1 MIHAVLLPVDLI
13 HVPVIDPRKIR
24 NSTDY
29 ARPAHF
35 LNFLSRPI
43 AAGWRPNVL
52 ILGNASA
59 GDAAMLDRTQESH
72 EALEI
77 AEHILERTIFGGVL
91 FALVVVVFG
100 MLKGLL
106 G

>member
-1 MIHAVLLPVDLI
+1 
-13 HVPVIDPRKIR
+13 
-24 NSTDY
+24 
-29 ARPAHF
+29 
-35 LNFLSRPI
+35 
-43 AAGWRPNVL
+43 
-52 ILGNASA
+52 
-59 GDAAMLDRTQESH
+59 MLDRTQESH